1 MRHFPI
7 SHLRTQ
13 LAILSVI
20 FHIRCLAVYAAC
32 RGVYH
37 AVRTKTYAEDG
48 RVIKRRGGFKFN
60 PVKSAAGEH
69 SAVADVRERPVLSP
83 SERAVDE
90 NAALAEAT
98 VCYDSAAFKDAAIAE
113 GLVFK
118 STTAKHLPICHSIP
132 LRR

>member
-13 LAILSVI
+13 LAILSII
-20 FHIRCLAVYAAC
+20 FHICCLAAYAAC

-37 AVRTKTYAEDG
+37 AVRAETYAEDG
-48 RVIKRRGGFKFN
+48 RVVKRRGGFKFN
-60 PVKSAAGEH
+60 PVESAVGEY
-69 SAVADVRERPVLSP
+69 SAVADVRVRPAFSP
-83 SERAVDE
+83 LERAVDE

-132 LRR
+132 LRT